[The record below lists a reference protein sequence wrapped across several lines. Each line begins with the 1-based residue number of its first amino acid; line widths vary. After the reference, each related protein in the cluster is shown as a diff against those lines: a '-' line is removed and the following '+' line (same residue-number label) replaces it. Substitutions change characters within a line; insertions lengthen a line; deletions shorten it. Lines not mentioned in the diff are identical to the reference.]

1 MVTVNGI
8 LDAVCAAVRAVLPGE
23 PCYTNLQ
30 PRDGRR
36 PCTLVTVEKL
46 TLSDL
51 NAGTVQLEA
60 VVKAA
65 ALVEADPYRHS
76 QFEVLAARQAL
87 KEYNT
92 GDNVFL
98 TASIS
103 ILDVIEHISLNFH
116 V

>member
-60 VVKAA
+60 VVPTGT
-65 ALVEADPYRHS
+65 VS
-76 QFEVLAARQAL
+76 L
-87 KEYNT
+87 KCWRP
-92 GDNVFL
+92 GRP
-98 TASIS
+98 
-103 ILDVIEHISLNFH
+103 
-116 V
+116 